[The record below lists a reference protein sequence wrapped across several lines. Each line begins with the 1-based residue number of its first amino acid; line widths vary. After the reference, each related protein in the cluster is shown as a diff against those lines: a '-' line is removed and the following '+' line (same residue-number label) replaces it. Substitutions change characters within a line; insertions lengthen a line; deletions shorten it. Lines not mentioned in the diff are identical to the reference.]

1 MDFKLLERLV
11 QYYFILPSMPTM
23 QKKQC
28 ILFDNGGI
36 RLAVCF
42 IISFISTQNITSKQH
57 QLALL
62 LDQ

>member
-1 MDFKLLERLV
+1 MDFKLIERLV

-23 QKKQC
+23 PKKQC
-28 ILFDNGGI
+28 ILFDNGGT

-42 IISFISTQNITSKQH
+42 NITCKQH